1 MSIGLLVLK
10 ILMEQHTPQK
20 TPIIGGGRPAY
31 LDFKQ
36 DRSRH
41 DITQFTN
48 QGGGYMSLVVF
59 GTFFWMQAISER
71 LYGPSMPK
79 IYFWKA

>member
-1 MSIGLLVLK
+1 MLG
-10 ILMEQHTPQK
+10 P
-20 TPIIGGGRPAY
+20 
-31 LDFKQ
+31 
-36 DRSRH
+36 RSRSEIDFLEKKVRKCSKLKESPPPFSYLR

-48 QGGGYMSLVVF
+48 QGGGYMDLVVF

-79 IYFWKA
+79 IYFWKP